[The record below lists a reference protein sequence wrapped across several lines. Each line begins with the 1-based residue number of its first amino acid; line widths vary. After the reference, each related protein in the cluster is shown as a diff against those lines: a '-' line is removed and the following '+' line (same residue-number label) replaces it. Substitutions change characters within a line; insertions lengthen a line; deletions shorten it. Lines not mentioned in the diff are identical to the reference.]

1 MSVNSLDSQI
11 LSTSLQKLN
20 PSIEAPVSKI
30 LDQIE
35 LNLDKPTKGTK
46 LSVDFKDTEDGAG
59 QKMVFNIASTLAG
72 MPFVWNF
79 HAKPADSSMVCAMC
93 CKPTSIN
100 LAVSY
105 VCSVV

>member
-1 MSVNSLDSQI
+1 MLVDSALWLQY
-11 LSTSLQKLN
+11 ST
-20 PSIEAPVSKI
+20 
-30 LDQIE
+30 
-35 LNLDKPTKGTK
+35 
-46 LSVDFKDTEDGAG
+46 VDFKYTEDGAG

-105 VCSVV
+105 VCSVVWPNWYLYLESSRCYC